1 MSKKLFVCVY
11 YGCNKNEIHVIDTI
25 SEKKLDGFITNLGGN
40 PKEEIL
46 EKYINCTDEES
57 EKLVGTF
64 MELEC
69 PSDVEYKIFKISN
82 YDFQGKIECK
92 CMENYGESVYCVKKG
107 KYSVKQIVDWVR
119 AVQI

>member
-1 MSKKLFVCVY
+1 MSYICVY
-11 YGCNKNEIHVIDTI
+11 SGCNKNEIHVIDTI
-25 SEKKLDGFITNLGGN
+25 SEKKLDGFIAKLGGN
-40 PKEEIL
+40 PKEELL
-46 EKYINCTDEES
+46 EKSINASEEEH

-82 YDFQGKIECK
+82 YDFEGKIIGCK

-107 KYSVKQIVDWVR
+107 KYSEEEILGWVNAAQI
-119 AVQI
+119 